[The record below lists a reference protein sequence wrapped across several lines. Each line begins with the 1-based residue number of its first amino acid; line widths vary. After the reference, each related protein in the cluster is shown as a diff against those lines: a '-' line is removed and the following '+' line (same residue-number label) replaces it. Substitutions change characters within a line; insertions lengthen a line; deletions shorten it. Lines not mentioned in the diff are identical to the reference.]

1 METIN
6 EMNNL
11 IYNSDKILEKEKR
24 IIIKKFEKIKNNT
37 LKIYN
42 KLAPKCKKLLK
53 ETNVAYIHLHR
64 CLPELNAYCK
74 KDRSLNEVVLLSIY
88 WYDDYEGF
96 WLTPEKKNIFTINK
110 DKFSIK
116 WRIRIT
122 YKKNISLTIC
132 QTYSYYGNLIFGIY
146 YANKKYNLRFYSTNK
161 IVHANII
168 QTINKLKILD
178 KIEKIT
184 KNLNVY
190 TGKYKK
196 IVKKYFK

>member
-1 METIN
+1 
-6 EMNNL
+6 MNNL
-11 IYNSDKILEKEKR
+11 IYNSDKIVEKEKR
-24 IIIKKFEKIKNNT
+24 IIIKKFEKIKNNA

-53 ETNVAYIHLHR
+53 ETNLAYIHMHR
-64 CLPELNAYCK
+64 CLPELNVYCRR
-74 KDRSLNEVVLLSIY
+74 DGSLNEVVLLSIY
-88 WYDDYEGF
+88 WYDDYEGL

-122 YKKNISLTIC
+122 YKKNISLTITQAYC
-132 QTYSYYGNLIFGIY
+132 GGLIFGIY
-146 YANKKYNLRFYSTNK
+146 YANERHNLRFYSTNK

-178 KIEKIT
+178 KIEKTT
-184 KNLNVY
+184 KNLNIFY
-190 TGKYKK
+190 EKYKK
-196 IVKKYFK
+196 VVKKYFK